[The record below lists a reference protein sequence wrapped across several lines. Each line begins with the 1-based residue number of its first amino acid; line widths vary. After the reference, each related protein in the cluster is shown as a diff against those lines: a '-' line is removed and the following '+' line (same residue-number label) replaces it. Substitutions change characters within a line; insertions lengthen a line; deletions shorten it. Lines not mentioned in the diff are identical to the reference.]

1 MWTGDFVTSIG
12 QTAIDDYIKGNQG
25 RKVEL
30 SLEVLGEARTGTGSP
45 DGPAGEGETSKIYGQ
60 AFNDASLPGRLF
72 RGTKRLLGSSDS
84 GRTLIFDRAFR
95 LVALVTPIL
104 VGIRKALQQNL
115 EDTTHACLG
124 HPVNFEGSDVS
135 VLNGA
140 QSNVSTAAR
149 VTMIWTPCCG

>member
-1 MWTGDFVTSIG
+1 MHSPKQPLSPSFSRESASTFGIGIDFGTSNSAAAVFDGEEVTLVRLTEHNAIMPSANYVDRDFVTSIG

-45 DGPAGEGETSKIYGQ
+45 DGPAGEGETSKVYGQ

-95 LVALVTPIL
+95 LVA
-104 VGIRKALQQNL
+104 
-115 EDTTHACLG
+115 
-124 HPVNFEGSDVS
+124 
-135 VLNGA
+135 
-140 QSNVSTAAR
+140 
-149 VTMIWTPCCG
+149 